1 MSWNIRPKTETD
13 RGGCYCMPLK
23 QNVPKGPPGWKLV
36 HCPECGAECWR
47 MPQAVIAEKQGAVGL
62 CTVCA
67 LKNN

>member
-1 MSWNIRPKTETD
+1 
-13 RGGCYCMPLK
+13 MPLK
-23 QNVPKGPPGWKLV
+23 QNVPKGHPGWKLV